1 MSEPATA
8 NENENGQR
16 KQTLQKIKNCHPTAL
31 LQYKSFFLQ
40 CCWNISQFLLSSKFA
55 LLEQHTFKTQKII
68 HKASSKLF
76 GSFVQNF
83 AFFCVCCDILFD
95 GSNAFPF
102 VLCAEVLVVHFLGG
116 KTLCP
121 RNRFANIWSPRQFI
135 QFWKRGK
142 GTATGSRSILTF
154 RCICAR
160 PSSTAGAA
168 RGAGTG
174 RPSHKACLRRCRG
187 VHRQGPPEPR
197 RVHRVVVCVPY
208 PGRVFGHQSP
218 AAFPHSPGLGLGFR
232 PKFRPELYNSVGCTS

>member
-1 MSEPATA
+1 MKMAKESKLCKKLKTATQPLYCNTRVFSCSVAEILVNSFWAA
-8 NENENGQR
+8 NLHFSSNTRLKR
-16 KQTLQKIKNCHPTAL
+16 K
-31 LQYKSFFLQ
+31 
-40 CCWNISQFLLSSKFA
+40 
-55 LLEQHTFKTQKII
+55 KII

-121 RNRFANIWSPRQFI
+121 RSRFANIWSPRQFI

-232 PKFRPELYNSVGCTS
+232 PKFRPKITPQI